1 MLQAPFL
8 GYPSSRE
15 EDTFILDTDASNCH
29 IGAVL
34 SQMQDG
40 EEKVLSYA
48 SKVLSPSERN
58 NCVTRRELLAVVFFV
73 RHFRHYLLG
82 RTFTVR
88 TDHGA
93 LRWLFDFKDPEGQV
107 ARWLEQLS
115 AYTFNIEHRAGVKHG
130 NSDGMSRRPCPDDCR
145 TCKKGEIV
153 VVREAAEKKNHGEES
168 VHRRRGRTGRTRA
181 VRDATREK
189 DMEFSEDWKGVLQK
203 AQGED
208 EDIRQIMGWTE
219 KPPWEEVSSE
229 SADLK
234 YLWSRWTNL
243 KKRSGLWYYK
253 WELAEGEMQWKVWI
267 PKSLRPRIL
276 KEHHDNRMACH
287 FGIERTLAKLK
298 NSPYFWPKLRT
309 EVEDWCNKCDIC
321 FKIKP
326 TNKKQK
332 APMKMYGVGEAMER
346 VAVDILG
353 PLPTSRKGNRFII
366 VIADYFTKWVEAYPV
381 PNHTAEM
388 VAETIATN
396 FFTRFGLPVTIHS
409 DQGRDFES
417 KLFQQ
422 MCELLGIE
430 KTRTTPWNPQSDGT
444 VERMNRTLETMLR
457 EKVSENQLDWDDH
470 VAISCAAYRA
480 VPHEAMRKTPKSND
494 ARPGATHA

>member
-1 MLQAPFL
+1 
-8 GYPSSRE
+8 
-15 EDTFILDTDASNCH
+15 
-29 IGAVL
+29 
-34 SQMQDG
+34 
-40 EEKVLSYA
+40 
-48 SKVLSPSERN
+48 
-58 NCVTRRELLAVVFFV
+58 
-73 RHFRHYLLG
+73 
-82 RTFTVR
+82 
-88 TDHGA
+88 
-93 LRWLFDFKDPEGQV
+93 
-107 ARWLEQLS
+107 
-115 AYTFNIEHRAGVKHG
+115 
-130 NSDGMSRRPCPDDCR
+130 
-145 TCKKGEIV
+145 
-153 VVREAAEKKNHGEES
+153 
-168 VHRRRGRTGRTRA
+168 
-181 VRDATREK
+181 
-189 DMEFSEDWKGVLQK
+189 
-203 AQGED
+203 
-208 EDIRQIMGWTE
+208 MGWTE

-229 SADLK
+229 SADIK

-388 VAETIATN
+388 VAETIVTN

-430 KTRTTPWNPQSDGT
+430 KTRTTPRNPQSDGM
-444 VERMNRTLETMLR
+444 VERINRTLETMLR

-480 VPHEAMRKTPKSND
+480 VPHEATRKTPNRMMLGRELPMPSHLQVPVPQEEPSGCVYVQKLENRKQESHQD
-494 ARPGATHA
+494 ARKHLKRNRQHAKKHYDRTAHEPKFEENQWVWLFNLVRKKGRRVRDPDRVIPAEDIPQGQAEKGHIRRMVSAMAQTSRTVVV